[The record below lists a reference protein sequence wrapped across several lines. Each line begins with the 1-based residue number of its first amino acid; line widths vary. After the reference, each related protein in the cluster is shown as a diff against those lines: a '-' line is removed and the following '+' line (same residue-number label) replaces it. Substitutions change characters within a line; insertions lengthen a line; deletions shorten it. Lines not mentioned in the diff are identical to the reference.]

1 MTASHQHRTLIP
13 SARRAQRGDTVARA
27 LDPTR
32 HAPEI
37 QLALA
42 ALLVVLAGP
51 VARAFAP
58 TSVAVAG
65 ASVVL
70 LAVGILLAVLAAISL
85 LRTR

>member
-1 MTASHQHRTLIP
+1 MTASHQHRTIT
-13 SARRAQRGDTVARA
+13 STARRARSGETVAGA

-32 HAPEI
+32 HAPEV

-58 TSVAVAG
+58 ASAAVAG

-70 LAVGILLAVLAAISL
+70 LAVGIVLAVLAAISL
-85 LRTR
+85 LRAR